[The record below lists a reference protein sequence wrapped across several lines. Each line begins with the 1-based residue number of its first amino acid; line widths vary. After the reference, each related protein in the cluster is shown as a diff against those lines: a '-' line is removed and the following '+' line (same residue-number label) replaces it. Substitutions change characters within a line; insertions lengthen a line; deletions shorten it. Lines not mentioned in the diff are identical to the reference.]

1 MPRFT
6 AEFTSTALSR
16 GSFLIADGDDTGSLD
31 ITFASGRS
39 FTYENVP
46 MSVWEGLRDAPSP
59 GSYFHAN
66 IKDAY

>member
-1 MPRFT
+1 MPRYT

-16 GSFLIADGDDTGSLD
+16 ASFTIRDDDPDGTLD
-31 ITFASGRS
+31 ITFASGRT

-46 MSVWEGLRDAPSP
+46 VSVWEGLRDAQSP